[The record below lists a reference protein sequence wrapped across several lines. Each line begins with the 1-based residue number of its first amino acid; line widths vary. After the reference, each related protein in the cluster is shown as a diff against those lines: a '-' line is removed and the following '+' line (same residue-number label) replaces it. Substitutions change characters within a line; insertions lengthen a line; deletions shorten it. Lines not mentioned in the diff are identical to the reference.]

1 MSAVYAIAKRVIDFL
16 VALVALIILTPI
28 LLPVVIALRLTGEG
42 EIFYR
47 QKRVGYKNS
56 QFDILK
62 FATML
67 KNSPNIGTG
76 SLTVRG
82 DPRVTPVG
90 KYLRSS
96 KVNELPQLVNVL
108 KGDMSFVGPRPQMQV
123 DYDIYPDHVRE
134 TIYDARPGVTGIGS
148 IVFRDEELLLS
159 QPGIDPREFYVD
171 KVAPYKGE
179 LEMWYLKRQSL
190 FTDLR
195 LMFLTVWVVLRPGSS
210 IIYRTFPDLP
220 PKPTWLD

>member
-1 MSAVYAIAKRVIDFL
+1 MSAVYAAVKRGIDFL

-28 LLPVVIALRLTGEG
+28 LLPVVVALRLTGEG

-134 TIYDARPGVTGIGS
+134 TIYDVRPGVTGIGS
-148 IVFRDEELLLS
+148 IVFRDEERLLS
-159 QPGIDPREFYVD
+159 APGVDPRKFYED
-171 KVAPYKGE
+171 KIAPYKGE

-190 FTDLR
+190 LTDLR
-195 LMFLTVWVVLRPGSS
+195 LMFLTVWVVLRPGST

>member
-1 MSAVYAIAKRVIDFL
+1 MTAVYAAVKRVIDFL
-16 VALVALIILTPI
+16 IALIALIILTPI
-28 LLPVVIALRLTGEG
+28 LIPVVIALRLTGEG

-148 IVFRDEELLLS
+148 IIFRDEERLLS
-159 QPGIDPREFYVD
+159 APGVDPRKFYED
-171 KVAPYKGE
+171 KIAPYKGE
-179 LEMWYLKRQSL
+179 LEMWYLKRQSMA
-190 FTDLR
+190 TDLR
-195 LMFLTVWVVLRPGSS
+195 LMFLTVWVVLRPGSA
-210 IIYRTFPDLP
+210 IIYRTFRDLP

>member
-1 MSAVYAIAKRVIDFL
+1 MSAVYAIVKRVIDFL

-148 IVFRDEELLLS
+148 IIFRDEERLLS
-159 QPGIDPREFYVD
+159 APGVDPRKFYED
-171 KVAPYKGE
+171 KIAPYKGE

>member
-1 MSAVYAIAKRVIDFL
+1 VSTVYAAIKRVIDFL
-16 VALVALIILTPI
+16 VALLALIILTPI
-28 LLPVVIALRLTGEG
+28 LIPVVIALRLTGEG

-148 IVFRDEELLLS
+148 IIFRDEERLLS
-159 QPGIDPREFYVD
+159 APGVDPRKFYED
-171 KVAPYKGE
+171 KIAPYKGE
-179 LEMWYLKRQSL
+179 LEMWYLKRQSPV
-190 FTDLR
+190 TDLR
-195 LMFLTVWVVLRPGSS
+195 LMFLTVWVVLRPGSAV
-210 IIYRTFPDLP
+210 IYRTFPDLP

>member
-1 MSAVYAIAKRVIDFL
+1 MSAVYAAVKRVIDFL
-16 VALVALIILTPI
+16 VALIALIILTPI
-28 LLPVVIALRLTGEG
+28 LIPVVIALRLTGEG

-148 IVFRDEELLLS
+148 IIFRDEERLLS
-159 QPGIDPREFYVD
+159 APGVDPRTFYED
-171 KVAPYKGE
+171 KIAPYKGE
-179 LEMWYLKRQSL
+179 LEMWYLKHQSL
-190 FTDLR
+190 TTDIR
-195 LMFLTVWVVLRPGSS
+195 LMFLTIWVVLRPGSS
-210 IIYRTFPDLP
+210 IIYRTFRDLP

>member
-1 MSAVYAIAKRVIDFL
+1 MSAVYAAVKRVIDFL
-16 VALVALIILTPI
+16 IALIALIILTPI
-28 LLPVVIALRLTGEG
+28 LIPVVIALRLTGEG

-148 IVFRDEELLLS
+148 IIFRDEERLLS
-159 QPGIDPREFYVD
+159 APGVDPRKFYED
-171 KVAPYKGE
+171 KIAPYKGE
-179 LEMWYLKRQSL
+179 LEMWYLKRQSMA
-190 FTDLR
+190 TDLR
-195 LMFLTVWVVLRPGSS
+195 LMFLTVWVVLRPGSA
-210 IIYRTFPDLP
+210 IIYRTFRDLP